1 MLGIGSILLA
11 ILQGHA
17 TMKEGDEG
25 YSTTRGTTA
34 IILNESKY
42 YVRPYD
48 SKKDQVA
55 LEQICKDVWKGT
67 DYLPAMAEKFELD
80 ECCDFVVMQNEQEDV
95 IALGNRKI
103 FDMSTRSTMDHYH
116 ALTKQN
122 EQQQKEQQKIS
133 WLEAIRISNDHM
145 GKGLATGLIQALMTR
160 SYNDG
165 ITNILSCTIE
175 SNGAMKKVFDRNG
188 MKVMNKMCFLD
199 FGKLKALPGWGKTSD
214 ENENN
219 NHNAETLIKAL
230 NIEHTI
236 QEDARTMKWTPLD
249 NEMELNEI
257 LSQIK
262 KSGGLGLFPGL
273 GKPYY
278 VDQQIR
284 ENLQKGLIRKL
295 EDGDRNI
302 VGLYALVKDV
312 AIQSLKSNWVCSII
326 AFDSVTF
333 ESALW
338 DSCSDNM
345 VLKREGDAAFVV
357 VYDNCLSKNLS
368 SSSSS
373 SSSILSAL
381 PIKKDDAFILF
392 SNS

>member
-103 FDMSTRSTMDHYH
+103 FDMSTRGTMDHYH

-373 SSSILSAL
+373 ILSAL